1 MGTVLEIGHR
11 MEVCEVSVDSV
22 DGQVVVEEDQ
32 DPSIF
37 VDVVFDYNHSNDA
50 EGAVMVKV
58 FGEELRHR
66 LEGQIFFFREAELDE
81 EDQVRRILF

>member
-1 MGTVLEIGHR
+1 MDELLEIGHR
-11 MEVCEVSVDSV
+11 MEVCEVSVD
-22 DGQVVVEEDQ
+22 GEVVKNQ
-32 DPSIF
+32 DPSIL
-37 VDVVFDYNHSNDA
+37 VDVFFYDYLHDHDGSVRV
-50 EGAVMVKV
+50 EV